1 MKADNKN
8 IFEIVC
14 PHCGACLW
22 IDASLKKCNQS
33 GKRSRRKKESLED
46 LLAKERE
53 RRAAFDRKFE
63 ATAELEKKKKEKARE
78 KFEKAL
84 EQAEED

>member
-1 MKADNKN
+1 MKSENKN

-14 PHCGACLW
+14 PHCGATIW
-22 IDASLKKCNQS
+22 IDASLKSVIKVEKGQ
-33 GKRSRRKKESLED
+33 KKKESLED

-84 EQAEED
+84 EKVEED

>member
-1 MKADNKN
+1 MKSENKN
-8 IFEIVC
+8 IFEVVC
-14 PHCGACLW
+14 PYCGAIIW
-22 IDASLKKCNQS
+22 IDSYLKSVIKVEKGQK
-33 GKRSRRKKESLED
+33 KRESLED
-46 LLAKERE
+46 LLAKEKE

-84 EQAEED
+84 EQTEED

>member
-1 MKADNKN
+1 MIKEKEN

-14 PHCGACLW
+14 PQCGAFIW
-22 IDASLKKCNQS
+22 IDGSLKSVIKVEK
-33 GKRSRRKKESLED
+33 GRKKKESLED

-53 RRAAFDRKFE
+53 RQAAFDRKFE

-84 EQAEED
+84 EQMEDD

>member
-22 IDASLKKCNQS
+22 IDASLKSVIKVEKVQ
-33 GKRSRRKKESLED
+33 KKKESLED